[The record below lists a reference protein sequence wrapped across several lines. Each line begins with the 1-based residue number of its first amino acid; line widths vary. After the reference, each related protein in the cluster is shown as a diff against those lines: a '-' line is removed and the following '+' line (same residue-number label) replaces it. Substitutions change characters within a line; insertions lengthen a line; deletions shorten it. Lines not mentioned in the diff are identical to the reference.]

1 MSETETSNSNVDTAD
16 NVSNANIN
24 PGQAPDQP
32 ANTGDS
38 GTPPADTAA
47 EEPKRN
53 GDGGFQRRIN
63 RLTREK
69 HEALGRLD
77 ALERENAEL
86 RERGRQGSH
95 SSATTDQEPRQEDYQ
110 GRYEDF
116 VVAKAEWRAEQKL
129 KAVEERL
136 YQTFNNASREQNRA
150 SNMQTFER
158 KFFDQGKGDES
169 AKEILDELKSLPP
182 AIMNESMAA
191 FFVEDA
197 DNPYLLGKWLLENPD
212 EADRISRLRP
222 TAMGKELA
230 KVDGQLGSKPAP
242 RTTRAPAPVS
252 TVGGSSAAQFDPR
265 KTSDVDNWMKWRAQ
279 QD

>member
-1 MSETETSNSNVDTAD
+1 MSETETSNSNVDTAH
-16 NVSNANIN
+16 NVSDANIN

-32 ANTGDS
+32 ANAGDS

-47 EEPKRN
+47 EETKPRN

-86 RERGRQGSH
+86 RERGRQGSQP
-95 SSATTDQEPRQEDYQ
+95 SATTDQEPRQEQ
-110 GRYEDF
+110 FNKYEDYI
-116 VVAKAEWRAEQKL
+116 AARAEWRADQRL
-129 KAVEERL
+129 KEVEERL
-136 YQTFNNASREQNRA
+136 TKRFQSSTAEQNQQERYR
-150 SNMQTFER
+150 SFEA
-158 KFFDQGKGDES
+158 KLATQGKGIEDFDEVMD
-169 AKEILDELKSLPP
+169 AIKDPSLPVSP
-182 AIMNESMAA
+182 AMAEYM
-191 FFVEDA
+191 VDDS
-197 DNPYLLGKWLLENPD
+197 DNTALLAKWLTENPD
-212 EADRISRLRP
+212 EAERISRLRP
-222 TAMGKELA
+222 TAAVKELA
-230 KVDGQLGSKPAP
+230 KVDSQLGSKPAP

-265 KTSDVDNWMKWRAQ
+265 KTGDVDNWMKWRAQ